1 MFTIGRGTSYG
12 LMAVFVIKMVIRIE
26 LANRWF
32 DLMDINAGIIVI
44 GEEIIEE
51 VGWKLFYFIFDVVSG
66 KKKIFSD

>member
-1 MFTIGRGTSYG
+1 
-12 LMAVFVIKMVIRIE
+12 MAVFVIKMVIRIE

>member
-1 MFTIGRGTSYG
+1 MIGCGMLYG
-12 LMAVFVIKMVIRIE
+12 LMAVFVIKMAICIE
-26 LANRWF
+26 LVNRWF
-32 DLMDINAGIIVI
+32 DLMDINVGIIVI